1 MLLHFH
7 HWTGAVV
14 DPEEEV
20 AHSFHVDDADDGSER
35 IEPPHAEAGSPLSL
49 PRHLHELVQV
59 SVPWLIAADRRR
71 RRPPWTGCSD
81 EKWLSRWSA
90 SRGLLPLSFF
100 FWVSVALPAGHQGL
114 CCLYGARG
122 AGGARRPPASRRS
135 PSPEPHPES
144 RTRTA
149 RVPGRQAA
157 IHVEKDEGDRATAA
171 ANPSREKEVKNSTA
185 SRQDQL
191 GAKLE
196 LNRKGA
202 LSIILLLDL

>member
-1 MLLHFH
+1 MNF
-7 HWTGAVV
+7 G
-14 DPEEEV
+14 
-20 AHSFHVDDADDGSER
+20 R
-35 IEPPHAEAGSPLSL
+35 IFLNFEFSKRNFPKIPN
-49 PRHLHELVQV
+49 
-59 SVPWLIAADRRR
+59 
-71 RRPPWTGCSD
+71 
-81 EKWLSRWSA
+81 
-90 SRGLLPLSFF
+90 FF
-100 FWVSVALPAGHQGL
+100 FPVPSGNEKFRRNSAKFHQNFKPWG
-114 CCLYGARG
+114 C
-122 AGGARRPPASRRS
+122 PASSRVEAES
-135 PSPEPHPES
+135 QSEPHPES